1 LTNVPNQPLV
11 TRPPFAETLQDHLPA
26 HVQKEVWVMP
36 KTPDANLEANV
47 KPIEIV
53 QQPLHAEKEDVLI
66 LVLVNV
72 DKEPFVKLSVTK
84 PLALVQPEPVGILG
98 LNAGNWNA
106 LKIPNVLSEDLVF
119 KTNVSMLVLW
129 PVFVAPMLFVPC

>member
-1 LTNVPNQPLV
+1 MML
-11 TRPPFAETLQDHLPA
+11 
-26 HVQKEVWVMP
+26 

-53 QQPLHAEKEDVLI
+53 QQPPRAEKEDVLT

-84 PLALVQPEPVGILG
+84 LLALVQPEPVGILG

-119 KTNVSMLVLW
+119 KTNVSMHVLW
-129 PVFVAPMLFVPC
+129 PVSVVPMLFVPC

>member
-1 LTNVPNQPLV
+1 M
-11 TRPPFAETLQDHLPA
+11 
-26 HVQKEVWVMP
+26 MP

-84 PLALVQPEPVGILG
+84 PPALVQPEPVGILG

-119 KTNVSMLVLW
+119 KTNVSMHVLW
-129 PVFVAPMLFVPC
+129 PVSVVPMLCVPC